1 MSGPVR
7 IPALPYGGLKSGYGR
22 SLVSKKAD
30 RRVPE
35 EQAATAAQVL
45 EAIETMTLGDAVRLR
60 GFAAST
66 WRLRGHLPDGGDGDD
81 LLSAAAITALT
92 GKRRWNPSKVSFPTF
107 LIGAMRS
114 LASHARKAR
123 VTDILQVAL
132 SEGDLVTPDDPTPL
146 DNISPADPHAFGSAA
161 PSAEDRMLQEQAQR
175 EAHELISE
183 FENSHN
189 DDWEVLLVID
199 AWRDGHDGPAIRDKL
214 GLSVIEYE
222 TIVRRLR
229 RKAKLFQNSRQR
241 NAS

>member
-7 IPALPYGGLKSGYGR
+7 IPALPYGGFTNGNGR
-22 SLVSKKAD
+22 SSVSKKAD

-45 EAIETMTLGDAVRLR
+45 EAIETMTSGDAVRLR
-60 GFAAST
+60 GFAVGK
-66 WRLRGHLPDGGDGDD
+66 WRLRGHLPDGRDGDD
-81 LLSAAAITALT
+81 LLSAAAMTALT

-114 LASHARKAR
+114 LASHARKAAI
-123 VTDILQVAL
+123 TDILQVAL
-132 SEGDLVTPDDPTPL
+132 SESDLVRPEDPIRL

-175 EAHELISE
+175 EAHERIAE
-183 FENSHN
+183 FEKSHN
-189 DDWEVLLVID
+189 DDWEVLLVIE

-214 GLSVIEYE
+214 GLSVTEYE

-229 RKAKLFQNSRQR
+229 RKAKIFQNSRQR